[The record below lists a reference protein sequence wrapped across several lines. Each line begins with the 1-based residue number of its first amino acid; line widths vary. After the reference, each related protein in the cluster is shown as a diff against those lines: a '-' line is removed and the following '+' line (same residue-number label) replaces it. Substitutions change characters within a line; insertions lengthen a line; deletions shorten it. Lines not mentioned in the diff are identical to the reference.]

1 MTDNRVTEL
10 REKAKLLRG
19 HAEGLN
25 APYVIPSTKEL
36 MALTMLDSAGR
47 MEEAA
52 DTIISLRNRLQ
63 QAEYAKALLSKSEAR
78 KIAHIDELEQLVRDM
93 VALERARKY
102 EDFMMSLELY
112 GEIKER
118 LEALGI
124 EVEP

>member
-1 MTDNRVTEL
+1 LKEANKAREL
-10 REKAKLLRG
+10 LYR
-19 HAEGLN
+19 
-25 APYVIPSTKEL
+25 
-36 MALTMLDSAGR
+36 
-47 MEEAA
+47 
-52 DTIISLRNRLQ
+52 
-63 QAEYAKALLSKSEAR
+63 SEAR